1 MFKLS
6 KVLAGLVTKTYQQPV
21 YNFAQYFTSRL
32 RHAHV
37 IHMLDKVAM
46 LSTQS
51 LSKAHRGRVK
61 RVARGV
67 LLAFGIALCFPTEAG
82 STKPKEYIDYKTYSL
97 YLLDFN
103 YEQYKCLVK
112 LYGKESAFNPNA
124 RNGSHYGIPQGR
136 SIYLSTLNGYEQI
149 QWGLDYIGHRYGEP
163 CVAWAHWGKYG
174 WH

>member
-1 MFKLS
+1 
-6 KVLAGLVTKTYQQPV
+6 VKTRPR
-21 YNFAQYFTSRL
+21 FTL
-32 RHAHV
+32 L
-37 IHMLDKVAM
+37 LDTMIM

-82 STKPKEYIDYKTYSL
+82 STKPKDYIDYKTYSL

-103 YEQYKCLVK
+103 YKQYNCLLE
-112 LYGKESAFNPNA
+112 LYTKESNWRPEAK
-124 RNGSHYGIPQGR
+124 NGSHHGIPQGR
-136 SIYLSTLNGYEQI
+136 SEYLATLDGWGQVR
-149 QWGLDYIGHRYGEP
+149 WGLDYIGYRYGEP